1 MARTRMALVAACVVG
16 AAWTCG
22 AVDGTM
28 WLGAPSSTAEMRY
41 QDRQYWIDSQVAG
54 EGGVASFSANSFCNI
69 KFPSGLTLG
78 GIDFMNGCQAAETSA
93 FGGSDVTMSGDAF
106 VRTSHTGTGI
116 RLGVALKG
124 SAGDTLTTKGAG
136 RLRLLK
142 NFSGFGRVRVADGT
156 LEQTN
161 AVSGRVFGDGTVGAF
176 EIAGGIARYNPSAS
190 GTAVSLPGTL
200 VAGRGAGGGVVA
212 GAGDETLF
220 GGA

>member
-1 MARTRMALVAACVVG
+1 
-16 AAWTCG
+16 
-22 AVDGTM
+22 M

-78 GIDFMNGCQAAETSA
+78 GIDFMNGYQAAETSA

-106 VRTSHTGTGI
+106 VRTSHTGAGI
-116 RLGVALKG
+116 RLGVALTG

-142 NFSGFGRVRVADGT
+142 PNRRSWKAAILIAAFVFRGT
-156 LEQTN
+156 IGLRL
-161 AVSGRVFGDGTVGAF
+161 SPFW
-176 EIAGGIARYNPSAS
+176 
-190 GTAVSLPGTL
+190 
-200 VAGRGAGGGVVA
+200 
-212 GAGDETLF
+212 
-220 GGA
+220 